1 MRADSTSSIVSGF
14 FPMPP
19 VEQCPFRGRHRH
31 RRQLLAGRAVLVH
44 MARRRQRISHRG
56 QNAALRRRTG
66 EAVDI
71 AQIETAIGK
80 HPQLE
85 ETGGDL
91 QTRVQRNRN
100 QSPTGATGWLGI
112 SRNFKSF
119 SSANGTG
126 ICSLVPPSHLIVVTP
141 TRPLCTLAS
150 TSSRGCG
157 APLLPCGAGVSRS
170 ATRSLPQDPG
180 GEWITILTFIP
191 QAPAPFCLDRCT
203 PGGLLHVGHPE

>member
-1 MRADSTSSIVSGF
+1 MRADSTSSIVRGF
-14 FPMPP
+14 SPCRR
-19 VEQCPFRGRHRH
+19 VEQCPFRGRHRD

-44 MARRRQRISHRG
+44 MTRRRQRIGHRG
-56 QNAALRRRTG
+56 QNAALRRRAAG

-80 HPQLE
+80 RPQPE
-85 ETGGDL
+85 ETGATSKPGFSAIA
-91 QTRVQRNRN
+91 TRVPPAQ
-100 QSPTGATGWLGI
+100 TGWLGI
-112 SRNFKSF
+112 SRNSKSF

-126 ICSLVPPSHLIVVTP
+126 ICSLVSPSQLIVVTP

-157 APLLPCGAGVSRS
+157 APLLPCGAGVSRP
-170 ATRSLPQDPG
+170 ALRFLPQDPG

-191 QAPAPFCLDRCT
+191 QSASAILS
-203 PGGLLHVGHPE
+203 